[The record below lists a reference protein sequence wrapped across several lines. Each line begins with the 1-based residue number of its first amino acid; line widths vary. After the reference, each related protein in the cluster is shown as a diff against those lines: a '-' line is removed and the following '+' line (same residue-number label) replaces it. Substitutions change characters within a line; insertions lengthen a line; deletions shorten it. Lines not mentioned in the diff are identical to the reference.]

1 MKIELQVLT
10 DSGTLEKDINEKVE
24 VGFRELKSYIKEY
37 YENNVIVLCNKN
49 KTLTVTNNSNLLTL
63 QILNPRLTWKDI
75 I

>member
-1 MKIELQVLT
+1 MKVQLQVLT
-10 DSGTLEKDINEKVE
+10 DSGALEKDINEKVE

-63 QILNPRLTWKDI
+63 QILNSRLTWKDI

>member
-1 MKIELQVLT
+1 MKIKLQVLT

-24 VGFRELKSYIKEY
+24 VSFRELKSYIKEY

-63 QILNPRLTWKDI
+63 QILNPKLTWKDI